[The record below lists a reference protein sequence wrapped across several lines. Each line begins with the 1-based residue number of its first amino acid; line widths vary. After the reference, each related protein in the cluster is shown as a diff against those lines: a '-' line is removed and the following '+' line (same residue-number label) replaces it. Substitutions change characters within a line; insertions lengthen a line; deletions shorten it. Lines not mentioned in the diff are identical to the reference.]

1 MTTRADD
8 NSDDTTAVR
17 APDYVDPNYLFPQ
30 VKAYDPELLIS
41 GSGVRNPDGALV
53 KTPGRQRF
61 SAFQSVAGRVTFVTS
76 ITKILHKSSTLRRD
90 LRHSKWLVGASA
102 GSGQGHR

>member
-17 APDYVDPNYLFPQ
+17 APDYMDTNYLFPQ

-41 GSGVRNPDGALV
+41 GSAPTPT
-53 KTPGRQRF
+53 KTY
-61 SAFQSVAGRVTFVTS
+61 T
-76 ITKILHKSSTLRRD
+76 
-90 LRHSKWLVGASA
+90 W
-102 GSGQGHR
+102 

>member
-17 APDYVDPNYLFPQ
+17 APDYMATNYPFPQ

-41 GSGVRNPDGALV
+41 GSGVRNPDGAPSGYPL
-53 KTPGRQRF
+53 
-61 SAFQSVAGRVTFVTS
+61 
-76 ITKILHKSSTLRRD
+76 D
-90 LRHSKWLVGASA
+90 LR
-102 GSGQGHR
+102 